1 MRAVNIAR
9 LSLASAVVTVALLAG
24 CTNSD
29 TREAAPAETSAA
41 EVETSETPSAEES
54 ETPDES
60 ATEVEV
66 ESDDLTTE
74 PIDLPEGERVQGLYR
89 STRIC
94 FKNDDEIGLWR
105 NYVTWQKYDTKQD
118 GNPAFGEKVCAEGT
132 FVTGDD
138 VEGAIHLVN
147 RDRSNEIIVKF
158 GGVNYVDD
166 DPQLELNGPGVTSRE
181 EYLEGESRTFVTQGP
196 NSPRRVLEVARLN
209 NTKWIEFQIT
219 ARAARTCAPGGQC
232 TVGDVGPGGGLV
244 VFDAGSAQ
252 PWGRYLEVA
261 PLGWAGSANDPTK
274 LWCPSS
280 SSKFGSDIGTARD
293 LGSGKANTAAIIEAC
308 GTDTAAGIAAA
319 YRGGGKSDWFL
330 PSMNEFNQVWQQ
342 RSSNPA
348 FLQPDTNYWTSSQ
361 AEVNIPDALKMAIE
375 LSNADWDE
383 ASGPFFRAQM
393 PSDRH
398 IRPMR
403 AF

>member
-1 MRAVNIAR
+1 MKNAR
-9 LSLASAVVTVALLAG
+9 LGLAIAVATVALLAG
-24 CTNSD
+24 CANFD
-29 TREAAPAETSAA
+29 TREAAPAETSASGIEA
-41 EVETSETPSAEES
+41 SEMPSPEAS
-54 ETPDES
+54 DTPDES
-60 ATEVEV
+60 ATEI
-66 ESDDLTTE
+66 ESASEDLIAK
-74 PIDLPEGERVQGLYR
+74 PIENPEGERAQGLYR

-94 FKNDDEIGLWR
+94 FQNQDEVGLWR
-105 NYVTWQKYDTKQD
+105 NYITWQKYDSKQD

-147 RDRSNEIIVKF
+147 QDRSNEIVVKF
-158 GGVNYVDD
+158 GGVNYFDD
-166 DPQLELNGPGVTSRE
+166 EPQLELNSPGGASRD
-181 EYLEGESRTFVTQGP
+181 EYVEGQSRTFFTQGP
-196 NSPRRVLEVARLN
+196 NSPRRVIEVTRLKDS
-209 NTKWIEFQIT
+209 KWIEFQIT
-219 ARAARTCAPGGQC
+219 ARSARACSAADQCA
-232 TVGDVGPGGGLV
+232 VGDVGPGGGLV
-244 VFDAGSAQ
+244 VFDAGSPQ

-261 PLGWAGSANDPTK
+261 PLGWAGSTSDPTS

-280 SSKFGSDIGTARD
+280 SSTFGSDIGTARE
-293 LGSGKANTAAIIEAC
+293 LGAGKANTAAIIEAC

-330 PSMNEFNQVWQQ
+330 PSMNELYQVWQQ

-348 FLQPDTNYWTSSQ
+348 FLQQGTNYWTSSQ
-361 AEVNIPDALKMAIE
+361 AEVDIPAALKMAIE

-383 ASGPFFRAQM
+383 GSGPFFRADMQR
-393 PSDRH
+393 DRH